1 MNYDQTS
8 TRSVICGSLV
18 EWAAWLSH
26 PSQSSCEYPLDPRG
40 HAPTAP
46 SSRPTLRRPT
56 PIATTGPSFT
66 IQLSVEG
73 AGALRPRPLL
83 STSSLMRVGL
93 SGRPSSPW
101 PCPSSGPS
109 GPPSSYSCRPLWHR
123 LLLSSGP
130 WPYPSSLRSCLPCCS
145 SPPEFPSLSRTTDTL
160 CPARCGTKTRSE
172 AQEESKSLLVGLFL
186 LYLEPVCL
194 IDEQLARPLAP
205 GEFLASGHRLG
216 LRPVDAGGPGRFLG
230 LDLPPSIGVGLDE
243 VGLQFSFPA

>member
-145 SPPEFPSLSRTTDTL
+145 SPPEFPSLSCTTDTL
-160 CPARCGTKTRSE
+160 CPIYAPLGAERKRG
-172 AQEESKSLLVGLFL
+172 AI
-186 LYLEPVCL
+186 LE
-194 IDEQLARPLAP
+194 RRRRRY
-205 GEFLASGHRLG
+205 S
-216 LRPVDAGGPGRFLG
+216 
-230 LDLPPSIGVGLDE
+230 
-243 VGLQFSFPA
+243 